1 MSTRHCPW
9 DPYTAT
15 SWAKVL
21 GMVHVPLF
29 GKEKDPKDV
38 RESAIL
44 LDGSK
49 ASFAFLCTES
59 RKLAE
64 EVRPLSWS
72 WSSHVRHIAAVVPT
86 NDSLYLRCWDRPEVT
101 RRFRLPK
108 QAVGAVSLL
117 QELEAASEP
126 TRPDVIRYILEP
138 FRQIRQRVNSKG
150 ALWAVRLLN
159 SLLLSAERLR
169 GTPSERWPKTFAE
182 VVAGLGVK
190 DRRLCGVCDD
200 PPEGVGEQNAQD
212 LIHRFVQPEPYT
224 GCQIMPSLLFRHAA
238 SNLYQEAH
246 LEIERNPQG
255 YLPGLEPVE
264 EPSSSRSPRDVRFTP
279 PNLARALIQRSLD
292 CLTSMPKELTVLDPA
307 CGSGVFL
314 TELLHELQS
323 RGLLQNHSVRVIGY
337 DISEISEY
345 TARFCLEYTKR
356 DLGLSRGP
364 PPEVERCDSLDR
376 EWAEADII
384 LMNPPFIS
392 WERLDSEQRRKA
404 ASVLGPLAEKRP
416 DLAMAFFFKAVQSL
430 RPGGVLASVL
440 PAPVLSSRSAV
451 GLRERLRASGRLDL
465 VGRFEG
471 YRFFPTSLVETAFLV
486 YQKERDV
493 KRRSQTVEVLIS
505 REGAE
510 DAALRALR
518 LAPTEA
524 ETIEGVERFTRSA
537 RAFPSET
544 WRPLRRRDYEKRDH
558 LASLEL
564 PRASDLFHI
573 RQGARLGHR
582 VFLLRDQ
589 QYGELGRKEKA
600 YFRPAAGGGSIRDGQ
615 LAKSEYVFY
624 PYAADGSS
632 LIQDERELR
641 SKLPSYYRSYL
652 MPAKAELA
660 ARRGF
665 ADKWWELYRKRS
677 WQLALSPDLVSTY
690 FGGSGSF
697 AFDGS
702 GEYVVV
708 NGHAW
713 LWAHGMVAVPGSQSL
728 PFEQTPGVWAYL
740 ALLNSSCFEEVL
752 CLFSIPL
759 QGGQMRLERRFLA
772 NVPLPD
778 LCSGSQISHE
788 HFGQL
793 VKFGKA
799 IHAGRLRDVF
809 PDLDCVVRLIYGL
822 GSR

>member
-1 MSTRHCPW
+1 MSTKHCPW
-9 DPYTAT
+9 DPFTGT

-21 GMVHVPLF
+21 GMVRVPLF
-29 GKEKDPKDV
+29 GKENDPKNV

-49 ASFAFLCTES
+49 ASFAFLCTEN
-59 RKLAE
+59 RELAE
-64 EVRPLSWS
+64 EVQPLSWS
-72 WSSHVRHIAAVVPT
+72 WSSHVRHIVAVVPA
-86 NDSLYLRCWDRPEVT
+86 NDSFYLRCWDRPEVT

-126 TRPDVIRYILEP
+126 RRPDVIRYILEP

-150 ALWAVRLLN
+150 ALWAIRLLN
-159 SLLLSAERLR
+159 SLLLSAETLR
-169 GTPSERWPKTFAE
+169 GRPAERWPKTFAE
-182 VVAGLGVK
+182 VVEALPSK
-190 DRRLCGVCDD
+190 DRRLCGVCDL
-200 PPEGVGEQNAQD
+200 PEGLAEQHAHD

-224 GCQIMPSLLFRHAA
+224 GCEIIPSLLFRHAA
-238 SNLYQEAH
+238 SKLYQEAH

-255 YLPGLEPVE
+255 YLPGLEPVK

-292 CLTSMPKELTVLDPA
+292 CLPSIPKVLTVLDPA

-323 RGLLQNHSVRVIGY
+323 RGLLQDHSVRVIGY
-337 DISEISEY
+337 DISEISQY
-345 TARFCLEYTKR
+345 TARFCLEYTRR
-356 DLGLSRGP
+356 DLRLSRGP
-364 PPEVERCDSLDR
+364 APEVVRCDSLET

-392 WERLDSEQRRKA
+392 WERLDSEQRQKA
-404 ASVLGPLAEKRP
+404 TSVLGPLAEKRP
-416 DLAMAFFFKAVQSL
+416 DFAMAFLMKAVQSL
-430 RPGGVLASVL
+430 RAGGVLASVL
-440 PAPVLSSRSAV
+440 PAPVLSSRSAF
-451 GLRERLRASGRLDL
+451 GLRERLGASGSLDL
-465 VGRFEG
+465 IGRFEG

-493 KRRSQTVEVLIS
+493 RRRSQTVEVLIS
-505 REGAE
+505 GEGAE

-524 ETIEGVERFTRSA
+524 ETIEGVDRFSRSA

-564 PRASDLFHI
+564 PRASDLFDI

-589 QYGELGRKEKA
+589 QFRELGRKEKG

-615 LAKSEYVFY
+615 LTRSHYVFY
-624 PYAADGSS
+624 PYTTDGSS
-632 LIQDERELR
+632 LIQDEAELR
-641 SKLPSYYRSYL
+641 SRLPAYYERHL
-652 MPAKAELA
+652 RPAKPKLA

-665 ADKWWELYRKRS
+665 ADKWWELDRKRS
-677 WQLALSPDLVSTY
+677 WQTAPSPNLISTY

-697 AFDGS
+697 AFDDA
-702 GEYVVV
+702 GEYVTV

-713 LWAHGMVAVPGSQSL
+713 LWANDTVAVSEDERL
-728 PFEQTPGVWAYL
+728 PFEQTPGIWAYL
-740 ALLNSSCFEEVL
+740 AFVNSTCFEEIL
-752 CLFSIPL
+752 ALFSVPL
-759 QGGQMRLERRFLA
+759 QGGQIRLEQRFLA

-778 LCSGSQISHE
+778 FCGGSQVSSG
-788 HFGQL
+788 HFERL
-793 VKFGKA
+793 VHLGKA
-799 IHAGRLRDVF
+799 IHAGGLRDILR
-809 PDLDCVVRLIYGL
+809 DLDGIVRLIYGL
-822 GSR
+822 K